1 MSMRHFLMI
10 AALLCAG
17 VAAAKAP
24 LERSFHARVQVSAE
38 GTVEAVETQEGLPA
52 PVATMVQEAA
62 QKLAFTPATVG
73 GEPAASKTTV
83 WVRMRFEPGEG
94 DELVSTVLSTTQAN
108 PFMQPPRYPMQPMR
122 DGIGGQVW
130 LELAVRPDGSVDMD
144 GSRVES
150 IQLRDRDGGE
160 IKRQSQGKLLAQAAM
175 EAAAMWKV
183 FPEEV
188 AGVPLATTVMV
199 PVTFCAPVALGD
211 RCPTYEPR
219 QQQGQRIPADGSV
232 RLPQLG
238 QPASAASAT
247 PPASPPDA

>member
-1 MSMRHFLMI
+1 MRHLLMI

-17 VAAAKAP
+17 VATAKDSF
-24 LERSFHARVQVSAE
+24 ERSFHARVQVSADGAVE
-38 GTVEAVETQEGLPA
+38 GVETQEGLPA
-52 PVATMVQEAA
+52 PVAAIVQEAV

-130 LELAVRPDGSVDMD
+130 LELAVLPDGRVDMD
-144 GSRVES
+144 ASRIES
-150 IQLRDRDGGE
+150 IELRDRDGDE

-175 EAAAMWKV
+175 EAAATWKV

-199 PVTFCAPVALGD
+199 PVTFCAPVAKGE
-211 RCPTYEPR
+211 RCPTYAPR
-219 QQQGQRIPADGSV
+219 QQQGQRIPADGNV
-232 RLPQLG
+232 RLAQLG
-238 QPASAASAT
+238 KPASAGSAT
-247 PPASPPDA
+247 LPAIPPEA